1 MDGYPLHL
9 QGKTGLALGMS
20 LYASVFG
27 GIVSSVALMIFAI
40 PLAKVALAFGPPEY
54 FALALLGLT
63 LVASLSTDVFKGLI
77 AAALGLLLATIG
89 LDPFAGI
96 VRFGFGSEHLIEG
109 FEIIPFYM
117 GIFALSQVLYIIF
130 KKIRREVV
138 EYRITSKYPSTLDFI
153 RCLPS
158 MLMGSAIGM
167 FVGAMPGAGASIACW
182 LGYNE
187 AKRWSRHPE
196 EFGKGALEG
205 VAAPEATN
213 NAVTGGAMV
222 PLLSLGI
229 PGSGSTAVMLGVL
242 IIHGLRPGP
251 MLFVTNPE
259 IPYSIFV
266 SLFVSNV
273 IMIFVALMLIKLLI
287 KVVNIPETIMNAC
300 ILAIIFVG
308 AYSVNNSMFDIFTV
322 LLFGVL
328 GLIMKIYDYP
338 ITATALGFVLGYLVE
353 TNFRRSL
360 TLSKGDWSVFM
371 TNPISMVII
380 ILSILSV
387 AYAVYCNHFR
397 RKRGAA
403 E

>member
-1 MDGYPLHL
+1 
-9 QGKTGLALGMS
+9 
-20 LYASVFG
+20 
-27 GIVSSVALMIFAI
+27 
-40 PLAKVALAFGPPEY
+40 
-54 FALALLGLT
+54 
-63 LVASLSTDVFKGLI
+63 
-77 AAALGLLLATIG
+77 
-89 LDPFAGI
+89 
-96 VRFGFGSEHLIEG
+96 
-109 FEIIPFYM
+109 
-117 GIFALSQVLYIIF
+117 
-130 KKIRREVV
+130 
-138 EYRITSKYPSTLDFI
+138 
-153 RCLPS
+153 
-158 MLMGSAIGM
+158 
-167 FVGAMPGAGASIACW
+167 
-182 LGYNE
+182 
-187 AKRWSRHPE
+187 
-196 EFGKGALEG
+196 
-205 VAAPEATN
+205 
-213 NAVTGGAMV
+213 
-222 PLLSLGI
+222 
-229 PGSGSTAVMLGVL
+229 
-242 IIHGLRPGP
+242 

>member
-1 MDGYPLHL
+1 
-9 QGKTGLALGMS
+9 
-20 LYASVFG
+20 
-27 GIVSSVALMIFAI
+27 
-40 PLAKVALAFGPPEY
+40 
-54 FALALLGLT
+54 
-63 LVASLSTDVFKGLI
+63 
-77 AAALGLLLATIG
+77 
-89 LDPFAGI
+89 
-96 VRFGFGSEHLIEG
+96 
-109 FEIIPFYM
+109 
-117 GIFALSQVLYIIF
+117 VLYIIF

>member
-96 VRFGFGSEHLIEG
+96 VRCGFGSEHLIEG

-205 VAAPEATN
+205 VAAPEAPN